1 MAMSEHRITIVGCG
15 PGSPDYVTPL
25 ARKAI
30 EGAETLVGARRL
42 LDMFSHSGERIV
54 VGADIERVLDEVAA
68 RLGKSRIVILVT
80 GDAGLCSFARP
91 VLKRFG
97 RDACEV
103 IPGVSSVQVAFARI
117 GLDWHDARILTA
129 HGRVPEIDQSSLA
142 ESPKIAVLTAGNSS
156 LESIRALVERCGEER
171 ALFLCE
177 NLTLPDE
184 SVRRIEP
191 AELKDVSIAS
201 RTIALIIRKELLQ

>member
-1 MAMSEHRITIVGCG
+1 MSERRITIVGCG

-25 ARKAI
+25 ARKTI
-30 EGAETLVGARRL
+30 EGAEVLVGARRL
-42 LDMFSHSGERIV
+42 LDMFPQAGERIV
-54 VGADIERVLDEVAA
+54 VGADIERVLDEIAA
-68 RLGKSRIVILVT
+68 RLGENRIVILVT
-80 GDAGLCSFARP
+80 GDAGLCSFAQP

-97 RDACEV
+97 KDTCEV

-117 GLDWHDARILTA
+117 GLDWHDARILTV
-129 HGRVPEIDQSSLA
+129 HGRAPDINQSSLA
-142 ESPKIAVLTAGNSS
+142 ESPKIAVLTSGNSS
-156 LESIRALVERCGEER
+156 LESIAVLVERCGEGR

-184 SVRRIEP
+184 SVRQIEA